1 MKKLFLKIRGLLMQV
16 ADLKYVSWDLGQLEQ
31 EMPPVQYPCALFTI
45 AYVKCSDTQD
55 GDQRVKAV
63 ITIRIA
69 FNTTMD
75 RTSSNF
81 SDHAAD
87 IALSCLD
94 TVESVYSKLQ
104 SYWDDEVEQLS
115 RVSQTQ
121 ERRNDKLTV
130 IAMPFETEF
139 DEVAS

>member
-1 MKKLFLKIRGLLMQV
+1 MEV
-16 ADLKYVSWDLGQLEQ
+16 TDLQYIGWDFGQLEQ
-31 EMPPVQYPCALFTI
+31 ENPPVKYPCALFSI
-45 AYVKCSDTQD
+45 AYVNCKDSVD
-55 GDQRVKAV
+55 GEQRVKAV
-63 ITIRIA
+63 ITVRIA

-81 SDHAAD
+81 SEQAAD

-94 TVESVYSKLQ
+94 TVEEVYTKLQ

-139 DEVAS
+139 NEVA